1 MPAAL
6 NKWISDA
13 SSNFELSFFF
23 KGIYIYINILE
34 SQTRFLKQDERIAIW
49 HPSSMHILG
58 RWNAVAP
65 PEMQLRKKSKW
76 VQLLWADGDL

>member
-1 MPAAL
+1 MHPQIL
-6 NKWISDA
+6 N
-13 SSNFELSFFF
+13 FQFFF
-23 KGIYIYINILE
+23 VKEIYIYILE
-34 SQTRFLKQDERIAIW
+34 SQSRFLNQDERIAIW

-65 PEMQLRKKSKW
+65 PEMQLRKKSKL